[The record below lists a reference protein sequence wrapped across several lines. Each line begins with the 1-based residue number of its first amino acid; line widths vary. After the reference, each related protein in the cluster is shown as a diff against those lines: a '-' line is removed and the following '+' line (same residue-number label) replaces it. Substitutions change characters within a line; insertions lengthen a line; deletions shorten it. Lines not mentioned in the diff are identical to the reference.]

1 MYRLVLHRHF
11 VHYIVGAKNYGHI
24 KISDPK
30 TPANRYQ
37 IITLKIVKGIKMSQ
51 NNHTHYDDNNIFA
64 KMLTGDIPY
73 HKVFEDDKTL
83 AFMDI
88 MPQAKGHVL
97 VIPKQQAVDLAELE
111 PDYAAAVLMTAKKVM
126 QAQRQVFE
134 REGIIQ
140 MQLNG
145 AEAGQT
151 VFHYH
156 LHLIPS
162 NIHELAIHAAKQAD
176 SAELAQM
183 AKQLAAAIEA
193 Q

>member
-1 MYRLVLHRHF
+1 
-11 VHYIVGAKNYGHI
+11 
-24 KISDPK
+24 
-30 TPANRYQ
+30 
-37 IITLKIVKGIKMSQ
+37 MSQ
-51 NNHTHYDDNNIFA
+51 DNQTKYDDNNIFA
-64 KMLTGDIPY
+64 KMLNGDIPY

-97 VIPKQQAVDLAELE
+97 VIPKQKAVDLVDLE
-111 PDYAAAVLMTAKKVM
+111 PEYATAVLMSSKKVM
-126 QAQRQVFE
+126 QAQRQVFH

-156 LHLIPS
+156 IHLIPS
-162 NIHELAIHAAKQAD
+162 NIHELGIHAAKQAD
-176 SAELAQM
+176 HAELADM

>member
-1 MYRLVLHRHF
+1 
-11 VHYIVGAKNYGHI
+11 
-24 KISDPK
+24 
-30 TPANRYQ
+30 
-37 IITLKIVKGIKMSQ
+37 MSQ
-51 NNHTHYDDNNIFA
+51 NNQPSRYDDNNIFA
-64 KMLTGDIPY
+64 KMLKGDIPY
-73 HKVFEDDKTL
+73 HKVYEDDKTL

-97 VIPKQQAVDLAELE
+97 VIPKQKAIDLADLE
-111 PDYAAAVLMTAKKVM
+111 PEYAAAVLMTAKKVM

-145 AEAGQT
+145 SQAGQT

-156 LHLIPS
+156 IHLLPS
-162 NIHELAIHAAKQAD
+162 SIHELGRHAVTQAD
-176 SAELAQM
+176 SDELATI
-183 AKQLAAAIEA
+183 AKQLAEAIDN

>member
-1 MYRLVLHRHF
+1 
-11 VHYIVGAKNYGHI
+11 
-24 KISDPK
+24 
-30 TPANRYQ
+30 
-37 IITLKIVKGIKMSQ
+37 MSQ
-51 NNHTHYDDNNIFA
+51 NNQPSRYDDSNIFA
-64 KMLTGDIPY
+64 KMLNGDIPY
-73 HKVFEDDKTL
+73 HKVYEDDKTL

-97 VIPKQQAVDLAELE
+97 VIPKQKAIDLADLE
-111 PDYAAAVLMTAKKVM
+111 PEYAAAVLMTAKKVM

-145 AEAGQT
+145 SQAGQT

-156 LHLIPS
+156 IHLLPS
-162 NIHELAIHAAKQAD
+162 SIHELGRHAVTQAD
-176 SAELAQM
+176 SDELATI
-183 AKQLAAAIEA
+183 AKQLAEAIDN